1 MLPVLGLLFLLNLSA
16 FVYHLPSR
24 FDGQVETVSHP
35 TICTDDSR
43 TVAHIVHVLPHA
55 RNNDELRASLL
66 LFRPC
71 DSGERQVRIHVNNAA
86 SNRKTPAVGDAVVNS
101 NVVVRR
107 VR

>member
-1 MLPVLGLLFLLNLSA
+1 MLPVLGVLFILNLSA

-24 FDGQVETVSHP
+24 FGPQVETVSHP

-43 TVAHIVHVLPHA
+43 TVEHIVHVLPHA
-55 RNNDELRASLL
+55 RKTDGLQASLT

-71 DSGERQVRIHVNNAA
+71 DSGERQFRIHVKDAA
-86 SNRKTPAVGDAVVNS
+86 SDRKTPAVGDAVVSS